1 MNEKKYLSLITSQH
15 RDKPKFYES
24 VKTVIDPIIDCFNFL
39 NSLNQN
45 FDIDVAK
52 GQNLQIL
59 AEWVGASKTIP
70 NSMPLPFFGFADQ
83 PSALPFGEQDGTG
96 WGGYW
101 RESGVSSYSAITMTD
116 DQFKRAV
123 KAKILLNQS
132 DSTLE
137 SAKLIIET
145 AILKKFRIKDNFD
158 MSVHFE
164 FLEPYELLDRELVR
178 LLFPLP
184 SGVRLEFGDDD
195 DY

>member
-15 RDKPKFYES
+15 RDKPKFYET
-24 VKTVIDPIIDCFNFL
+24 VKTVIDPIVDCFNFL
-39 NSLNQN
+39 NTLNQN
-45 FDIDVAK
+45 FDIDEAR

-59 AEWVGASKTIP
+59 ADWVGASKTIP
-70 NSMPLPFFGFADQ
+70 NSMPLAFFGFADQ

-137 SAKLIIET
+137 SAKLIIEA

-158 MSVHFE
+158 MSVRFE
-164 FLEPYELLDRELVR
+164 FFEPYELLDRELVR